1 MEKHVGPIFS
11 LKWNKK
17 GDLLLS
23 GGTYDSQGVDKSAIV
38 WDIKTGECRQQL
50 NFHSGP
56 TLDVDWRDDLVFA
69 TSSADMKIYVC
80 QLGSLQPLKTFQGH
94 KDEVNSIRW
103 DPNGTYLAS
112 CADDRTA
119 KVWNMDQDEPV
130 WDLTA
135 HGKEIYTIRWC
146 PAQKEKLWLAT

>member
-1 MEKHVGPIFS
+1 
-11 LKWNKK
+11 
-17 GDLLLS
+17 
-23 GGTYDSQGVDKSAIV
+23 
-38 WDIKTGECRQQL
+38 
-50 NFHSGP
+50 
-56 TLDVDWRDDLVFA
+56 LDVDWRDDLVFA

-103 DPNGTYLAS
+103 DPSGTYLAS

-119 KVWNMDQDEPV
+119 KVWSIDNDEPV

-146 PAQKEKLWLAT
+146 PAEKDRLWLATYQ